1 MAISRESLIQLL
13 RSTTT
18 DVPAG
23 LTFGELAYSDL
34 NGKLF
39 VGDADG
45 NSIWIG
51 AEVTA
56 GSISTS
62 GTTGQYMVPTQ
73 SAVKTYVDGI
83 VGGGS
88 VVNSINGTG
97 GNITVTGDGQSQ
109 LVSVSGTTT
118 TITNRL
124 AGTSVTGV
132 ASFSS
137 DNFAVDGSG
146 VVTVK
151 NGGIAN
157 DELVNSSVTVSAGTG
172 LGGGGSV
179 ALGSTVTLT
188 NLGVLSLN
196 GLTGA
201 RSMTGDGGAL
211 SGVANDKIAIR
222 LATTSA
228 TGAASF
234 SSTNF
239 SVADGAVS
247 IKAGGVGNTELVNS
261 SITVLGGGGSS
272 SISLGGNLT
281 ITGTAGEIDVSNSS
295 GTITIGLPDDVTIT
309 GNLTVNGT
317 VVTANVDSFIVED
330 PLIVLG
336 TGNSGDSADLGF
348 YAKYVA
354 AATTKYTGLFR
365 DQSTS
370 GKYRLFTGL
379 EVEPNITV
387 NTAGAGYG
395 VATLVANI
403 DGGSF

>member
-1 MAISRESLIQLL
+1 MARESLIQIL

-18 DVPAG
+18 DVPTG

-45 NSIWIG
+45 NSVWIG

-56 GSISTS
+56 GSISTNS
-62 GTTGQYMVPTQ
+62 QYMVPTQ

-124 AGTSVTGV
+124 ASTSATGV

-137 DNFAVDGSG
+137 DNFSVDGSG

-151 NGGIAN
+151 NGGINN
-157 DELVNSSVTVSAGTG
+157 DELLNSSVTVTLGTG
-172 LGGGGSV
+172 LGGGGAV
-179 ALGSTVTLT
+179 ALGGSVTIANT
-188 NLGVLSLN
+188 GVLSLN

-222 LATTSA
+222 LASTSV

-247 IKAGGVGNTELVNS
+247 IKSGGVGNTELVNS
-261 SITVLGGGGSS
+261 TITVAGGGGSS
-272 SISLGGNLT
+272 SIALGGTLT

-295 GTITIGLPDDVTIT
+295 GTVTIGLPDDVTIA

-336 TGNSGDSADLGF
+336 TGNAADSVDLGF
-348 YAKYVA
+348 YGKY
-354 AATTKYTGLFR
+354 TSSGTKYTGVFR
-365 DQSTS
+365 DATN
-370 GKYRLFTGL
+370 GKYRIFTGL
-379 EVEPNITV
+379 EVEPTTTV

>member
-1 MAISRESLIQLL
+1 MARESLIQIL

-18 DVPAG
+18 DVPTG

-56 GSISTS
+56 GALADN
-62 GTTGQYMVPTQ
+62 QYRIPTQ

-83 VGGGS
+83 VGGQG
-88 VVNSINGTG
+88 VVNNINGTG
-97 GNITVTGDGQSQ
+97 GNITITGDGQSQ

-124 AGTSVTGV
+124 ASTSATGV

-137 DNFAVDGSG
+137 TNFAVNGSG
-146 VVTVK
+146 EVTIK
-151 NGGIAN
+151 DGGVAN

-211 SGVANDKIAIR
+211 SGVDNDKIAIR
-222 LATTSA
+222 LASTSV

-247 IKAGGVGNTELVNS
+247 IKSGGVGNTELVNS
-261 SITVLGGGGSS
+261 TITVAGGGGSS
-272 SISLGGNLT
+272 SIALGGTLT

-336 TGNSGDSADLGF
+336 TGNSGDSVDLGF

-354 AATTKYTGLFR
+354 SGTKYTGLFR
-365 DQSTS
+365 DQNTS

-379 EVEPNITV
+379 EEEPTITV
-387 NTAGAGYG
+387 NTAGAGYA

>member
-45 NSIWIG
+45 NSVWIG

-56 GSISTS
+56 GSISTNS
-62 GTTGQYMVPTQ
+62 QYMVPTQ

-151 NGGIAN
+151 NGGINN
-157 DELVNSSVTVSAGTG
+157 DELLNSSVTVTLGTG
-172 LGGGGSV
+172 LGGGGAV
-179 ALGSTVTLT
+179 ALGGSVTIANT
-188 NLGVLSLN
+188 GVLSLN

-222 LATTSA
+222 LASTSV

-247 IKAGGVGNTELVNS
+247 IKSGGVGNTELVNS
-261 SITVLGGGGSS
+261 TITVAGGGGSS
-272 SISLGGNLT
+272 SIALGGTLT

-336 TGNSGDSADLGF
+336 TGNSGDSVDLGF
-348 YAKYVA
+348 YAKYVSSG
-354 AATTKYTGLFR
+354 TKYTGLFR
-365 DQSTS
+365 DQSSS

-379 EVEPNITV
+379 TEEPTSTV
-387 NTAGAGYG
+387 NTAGTGYG

>member
-1 MAISRESLIQLL
+1 MARESLIQIL

-56 GSISTS
+56 GSISTNS
-62 GTTGQYMVPTQ
+62 QYMVPTQ

-88 VVNSINGTG
+88 VVNNINGTG
-97 GNITVTGDGQSQ
+97 GNITITGDGQSQ
-109 LVSVSGTTT
+109 LVTVSGATT

-124 AGTSVTGV
+124 ASTSVTGV

-137 DNFAVDGSG
+137 DNFSVDGSG
-146 VVTVK
+146 VVTIK
-151 NGGIAN
+151 NGGVAN

-179 ALGSTVTLT
+179 ALGSTVTLANT
-188 NLGVLSLN
+188 GVLSLN

-222 LATTSA
+222 LASTSV

-247 IKAGGVGNTELVNS
+247 IKSGGVGNTELVNS
-261 SITVLGGGGSS
+261 TITVAGGGGSS
-272 SISLGGNLT
+272 SIALGGTLT

-295 GTITIGLPDDVTIT
+295 GTVTIGLPDDVTIA

-336 TGNSGDSADLGF
+336 TGNAADSVDLGF
-348 YAKYVA
+348 YGKY
-354 AATTKYTGLFR
+354 TSSGTKYTGVFR
-365 DQSTS
+365 DATN
-370 GKYRLFTGL
+370 GKYRIFTGL
-379 EVEPNITV
+379 EVEPTTTV

>member
-1 MAISRESLIQLL
+1 MALNRESLIQVL

-18 DVPAG
+18 DVPSG

-45 NSIWIG
+45 NSVWIG

-56 GSISTS
+56 GSISTNS
-62 GTTGQYMVPTQ
+62 QYLVPTQ
-73 SAVKTYVDGI
+73 SAVKTYVDGV

-109 LVSVSGTTT
+109 IATVSGTTT
-118 TITNRL
+118 TFSNRL
-124 AGTSVTGV
+124 ASTSVTGV

-137 DNFAVDGSG
+137 DNFAVG
-146 VVTVK
+146 VGGEVTIK
-151 NGGIAN
+151 NGGVAN

-172 LGGGGSV
+172 LGGGGAVS
-179 ALGSTVTLT
+179 LGGSVTLANT
-188 NLGVLSLN
+188 GVLSLN

-201 RSMTGDGGAL
+201 RTLTGDGGAL
-211 SGVANDKIAIR
+211 SGVGNDTIAIR
-222 LATTSA
+222 VASTSV

-234 SSTNF
+234 SSDNF
-239 SVADGAVS
+239 TVG
-247 IKAGGVGNTELVNS
+247 AGGEVTIKNGGVANDELVNS
-261 SITVLGGGGSS
+261 SIMVAGGGGSS
-272 SISLGGNLT
+272 TISLGQTLT
-281 ITGTAGEIDVSNSS
+281 ITGTTDEIEVSNSS
-295 GTITIGLPDDVTIT
+295 GTITIGLPDNVTIT

-317 VVTANVDSFIVED
+317 VVTANVDNFVVED
-330 PLIVLG
+330 PMIVLG
-336 TGNSGDSADLGF
+336 TGNSGDSLDLGF
-348 YAKYVA
+348 YAKYVSG
-354 AATTKYTGLFR
+354 TTKYTGLFR
-365 DQSTS
+365 DAPG
-370 GKYRLFTGL
+370 GKYRLFSGL
-379 EVEPNITV
+379 EVEPNTTV
-387 NTAGAGYG
+387 NTAGAGYA

>member
-1 MAISRESLIQLL
+1 MARESLIQIL

-18 DVPAG
+18 DVPTG

-56 GSISTS
+56 GSISTNS
-62 GTTGQYMVPTQ
+62 QYMVPTQ

-109 LVSVSGTTT
+109 LVTVSGTTT

-124 AGTSVTGV
+124 ASTSVTGV

-157 DELVNSSVTVSAGTG
+157 DELANSSVTVSAGTG

-179 ALGSTVTLT
+179 SLGGTVTLANT
-188 NLGVLSLN
+188 GVLSLN

-222 LATTSA
+222 LASTSV

-247 IKAGGVGNTELVNS
+247 IKSGGVGNTELVNS
-261 SITVLGGGGSS
+261 TITVAGGGGSS
-272 SISLGGNLT
+272 SIALGGTLT
-281 ITGTAGEIDVSNSS
+281 ITGTADEIEVSNSS
-295 GTITIGLPDDVTIT
+295 GTITIGLPTDVTIA

-336 TGNSGDSADLGF
+336 TGNSGDSVDLGF

-354 AATTKYTGLFR
+354 SGTKYTGLFR
-365 DQSTS
+365 DQSSS

-379 EVEPNITV
+379 EVEPTTTV

>member
-1 MAISRESLIQLL
+1 MARESLIQIL

-18 DVPAG
+18 DVPTG

-45 NSIWIG
+45 NSVWIG

-56 GSISTS
+56 GSISTNS
-62 GTTGQYMVPTQ
+62 QYMVPTQ

-124 AGTSVTGV
+124 ASTSATGV

-137 DNFAVDGSG
+137 DNFSVDGSG

-151 NGGIAN
+151 NGGINN
-157 DELVNSSVTVSAGTG
+157 DELLNSSVTVSAGTG
-172 LGGGGSV
+172 LGGGGAV
-179 ALGSTVTLT
+179 ALGGSVTLANT
-188 NLGVLSLN
+188 GVLSLN

-222 LATTSA
+222 LATTSV

-247 IKAGGVGNTELVNS
+247 IKSGGVGNTELVNS
-261 SITVLGGGGSS
+261 TITVAGGGGSS
-272 SISLGGNLT
+272 SIALGGTLT

-295 GTITIGLPDDVTIT
+295 GTVTIGLPDDVTIA

-336 TGNSGDSADLGF
+336 TGNAADSVDLGF
-348 YAKYVA
+348 YGKY
-354 AATTKYTGLFR
+354 TSSGTKYTGVFR
-365 DQSTS
+365 DATN
-370 GKYRLFTGL
+370 GKYRIFTGL
-379 EVEPNITV
+379 EVEPTTTV